1 MINSAPKFRKILLL
15 IKDKENKPVD
25 SVEYLDSAIIITGNY
40 VIITEEQN
48 VDIDNPAT
56 ITGNIYEMKQLHS
69 YKLFKY

>member
-15 IKDKENKPVD
+15 LKDKENKPVN

>member
-56 ITGNIYEMKQLHS
+56 ITGNIYEMKQIHS